1 MNSLTIDDPNGS
13 SQPNSDQLKWI
24 TTLGVI
30 TIASGSILIFF
41 GLFNVYNYLYKRKKY
56 KVCANIGIYVASIAC
71 LALNIWYASIVPIND
86 FCNLKWFITSYTA
99 AYCNLVL
106 GLCQAYML
114 SMLKNQLKH
123 LFMFQ

>member
-1 MNSLTIDDPNGS
+1 MNSLIFNDPNDTS
-13 SQPNSDQLKWI
+13 LPNERQIKWI
-24 TTLGVI
+24 TTLSVI
-30 TIASGSILIFF
+30 TITFGSILIFF

-71 LALNIWYASIVPIND
+71 LALNIGYASLVPIND
-86 FCNLKWFITSYTA
+86 YCNLKWFLTSYTA

-114 SMLKNQLKH
+114 SMLKN
-123 LFMFQ
+123 